1 MPSRAKCG
9 SLMTRPQCYTE
20 DIIRARRV
28 YSCRT
33 WKMYDLRNQWNSDA
47 EVAFPTFLM
56 GIVGLESIRSTLARG
71 CPSAP
76 QMTLGSPSLG
86 RRQVSGRETTTP
98 RKSSPQ
104 ISNRSS
110 FSSHLLYPLDLFFTT
125 NELRLYYYFI
135 LRDIFH
141 TPTAQIGSC
150 TTN

>member
-1 MPSRAKCG
+1 MLKWSFPH
-9 SLMTRPQCYTE
+9 SLWE
-20 DIIRARRV
+20 L
-28 YSCRT
+28 
-33 WKMYDLRNQWNSDA
+33 W
-47 EVAFPTFLM
+47 
-56 GIVGLESIRSTLARG
+56 GLKALARG

-110 FSSHLLYPLDLFFTT
+110 FSSHLLYPLDFFFTT
-125 NELRLYYYFI
+125 NELRLYYCFI

-141 TPTAQIGSC
+141 TPTAQTGSC
-150 TTN
+150 TTINPVTMPFREAIRGISNGFHRDDVKLVPFLSPSYSESL